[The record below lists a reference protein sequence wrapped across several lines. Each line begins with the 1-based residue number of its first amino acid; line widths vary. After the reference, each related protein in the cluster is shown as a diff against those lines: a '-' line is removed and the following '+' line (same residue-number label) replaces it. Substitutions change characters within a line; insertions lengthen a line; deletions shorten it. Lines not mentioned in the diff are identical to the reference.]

1 MTRQALGRWG
11 EQLAADF
18 LVEKGYTILARNVRT
33 TYGEIDLVARQP
45 GDAGVRQPEA
55 VVFIEVKTRSSDLY
69 GFPEESINP
78 RKRAHLL
85 AAIEAYLQANPQVTE
100 EWRVDVIAIQ
110 LSVDNQPPTIT
121 HFENAIGA

>member
-45 GDAGVRQPEA
+45 GDASVRQPEA

-69 GFPEESINP
+69 GFPEESINL

-110 LSVDNQPPTIT
+110 LSADNQPPTIT